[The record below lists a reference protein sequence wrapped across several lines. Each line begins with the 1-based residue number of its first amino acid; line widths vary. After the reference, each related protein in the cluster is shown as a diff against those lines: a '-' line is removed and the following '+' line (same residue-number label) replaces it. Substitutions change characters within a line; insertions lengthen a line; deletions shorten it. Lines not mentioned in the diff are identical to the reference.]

1 MHSSGGGSVEMA
13 HAKVAEVALIA
24 GVVGALISAA
34 LPSPTTIV
42 KFKPWKDP
50 DAAVRFTFWL
60 SLGTAGGLGVFFFL
74 GMRER
79 GFSGFII
86 FFYFSAEPFVPLF
99 MLYTC
104 HTR

>member
-1 MHSSGGGSVEMA
+1 MDFCCLVFGCFFISQLAGRNPRQRHKKKMA
-13 HAKVAEVALIA
+13 HAKVAEVALLA

-60 SLGTAGGLGVFFFL
+60 SLGTAGALAIFL
-74 GMRER
+74 FVGMREGAFR
-79 GFSGFII
+79 
-86 FFYFSAEPFVPLF
+86 E
-99 MLYTC
+99 
-104 HTR
+104 